1 MMKKIHVRCV
11 AILSKLWR
19 SEKLTRYN
27 KIYLN
32 SVNYFSDFCESDGGD
47 VASGQNIPRAKML
60 LFKGHDTFCQKMQ
73 EKPRSQR

>member
-1 MMKKIHVRCV
+1 M
-11 AILSKLWR
+11 
-19 SEKLTRYN
+19 
-27 KIYLN
+27 YLN

>member
-1 MMKKIHVRCV
+1 MFV
-11 AILSKLWR
+11 ASPSFLNYEDQKNQPVTI
-19 SEKLTRYN
+19 

-47 VASGQNIPRAKML
+47 VASGQNIPRARAKML